1 MRPLRVLLLAYEYP
15 PIVAAQSLR
24 WFYLANELAGL
35 GVEIHVLCPSMPALP
50 DFPVPNHALIV
61 EHRVWAGPFIGFSQW
76 LAMRGNQH
84 EDGTEP
90 GDMPGKGQSLLFR
103 AYRAI
108 RFVLDRALYPDVRTE
123 WYPFARYRLA
133 RLLRQYRFDAVISS
147 HEPGVDLLL
156 GLWAKKHHDVR
167 WIVDLADPLCAPYSP
182 KWRRWLDLW
191 VEGKVIRLA
200 DRVVLTTDHLRDLL
214 VERHGLT
221 DGGKFACIPQGAP
234 TGGTSQAVAMLV
246 PGKMNIVFT
255 GNFYEAFRNPQHF
268 AAALKSLSSQEIAV
282 TIVGDNARFRPMF
295 EGVAN
300 VRFLGK
306 TGHFECLAL
315 QCGADLLLN
324 IGNAQA
330 FQIPGKIY
338 EYLGAGRQILH
349 IRSAPGDPSE
359 DLLLDT
365 GLGRVVDNDV
375 SAIATAL
382 NDLLGDWR
390 NGELGVASVSVAKC
404 VAEHSWSSRAR
415 LLYDLISET
424 KVPASTGQK
433 LE

>member
-24 WFYLANELAGL
+24 WFYLTNELAGL
-35 GVEIHVLCPSMPALP
+35 GVEIHVLCPAIPALP
-50 DFPVPNHALIV
+50 PFPVLNHPLII

-76 LAMRGNQH
+76 LAKRGGQHKTGAESGSMRG
-84 EDGTEP
+84 
-90 GDMPGKGQSLLFR
+90 KGESPLFH

-108 RFVLDRALYPDVRTE
+108 RFVLDRVLYPDVRTE
-123 WYPFARYRLA
+123 WYPFARFRLA
-133 RLLRQYRFDAVISS
+133 KLLRQYRFDAVISS

-234 TGGTSQAVAMLV
+234 TGGTSQAAAMPVL
-246 PGKMNIVFT
+246 GKMNIVFT

-300 VRFLGK
+300 ARFMGK

-315 QCGADLLLN
+315 QRGADLLLN

-338 EYLGAGRQILH
+338 EYLGAGRPILH

>member
-1 MRPLRVLLLAYEYP
+1 VRPLRVLLLAYEYP

-24 WFYLANELAGL
+24 WFYLANELAGM

-84 EDGTEP
+84 EGGAEP
-90 GDMPGKGQSLLFR
+90 GDMSGKCESPLFR

-108 RFVLDRALYPDVRTE
+108 RFVLDRVLYPDVRTE
-123 WYPFARYRLA
+123 WYPFARFRLA
-133 RLLRQYRFDAVISS
+133 RLLRQYHFDAVISS

-182 KWRRWLDLW
+182 KWRRWLDRW

-214 VERHGLT
+214 VERHSLT
-221 DGGKFACIPQGAP
+221 DGEKFACIPQGAP
-234 TGGTSQAVAMLV
+234 TVRASQAPAMLV

-268 AAALKSLSSQEIAV
+268 AAALKLLDSKEIAV
-282 TIVGDNARFRPMF
+282 TIAGDNVRFRPMF
-295 EGVAN
+295 AGIAN
-300 VRFLGK
+300 VHFVGK
-306 TGHFECLAL
+306 MGHFECLAL
-315 QCGADLLLN
+315 QRGADLLLN

-338 EYLGAGRQILH
+338 EYLGTGRPILH

-365 GLGRVVDNDV
+365 GLGQIVDNDMP
-375 SAIATAL
+375 AIAAAL

-390 NGELGVASVSVAKC
+390 DGVLKVASASVAKF
-404 VAEHSWSSRAR
+404 VAEHSWTSRAR

-424 KVPASTGQK
+424 TVMARTGRK
-433 LE
+433 PE